1 MMPHELPTPPQIAQC
16 PELAL
21 LSVLD
26 FTLDAAVRALVAAH
40 PELDGAEQPY
50 IGSYQAQYALSIL
63 GQIWRLKQ
71 YLLRYWE
78 RALKECSSELKPQ
91 DADNS
96 W

>member
-1 MMPHELPTPPQIAQC
+1 MTHELPTPPQIARC

-26 FTLDAAVRALVAAH
+26 FALDAALRALVAAH

-50 IGSYQAQYALSIL
+50 LPSQPAQYTLGIL
-63 GQIWRLKQ
+63 GQIWRLKH

-78 RALKECSSELKPQ
+78 CALKECSSELEPK
-91 DADNS
+91 DAESS